1 MNSPGGLSLDLVD
14 DELVV
19 ANTVGGLGLGSVT
32 VYPRG
37 ASGNTF
43 PLRALFGQP
52 TGLNIPEGVT
62 LTAIPPLSA
71 AVLPLSRSHQ
81 IGTLLTAFAT
91 IINSASFPA
100 QQCFVALPANAPLGL
115 GPFVFQTTDP
125 TTNAVTGTPNTPAN
139 IAGGGALQT
148 FVFGFTPTAVI
159 PETDLAMNFLCD
171 NTVPAPFVVGVSE
184 LTLVTAATPV
194 PDTIAL
200 ITTVSADGVVRI
212 ASASDTQVFAIGASN
227 VGAAGTIVVS
237 ADTGG
242 IALPVTLSVC
252 ETNSLGACLAPP
264 APSVAISYAAGS
276 ARSFGFF
283 AAAHGS
289 IVFSPAVN
297 RVFVR
302 LKEGTTLRG
311 ATSAAICTKPNA
323 GC

>member
-1 MNSPGGLSLDLVD
+1 VPAGLSLDLVD
-14 DELVV
+14 NELVV
-19 ANTVGGLGLGSVT
+19 ANTAGGFGLGSVT

-43 PLRALFGQP
+43 PLRTLFGQP

-81 IGTLLTAFAT
+81 IGTFLTAFAT

-100 QQCFVALPANAPLGL
+100 QQCFVALPANAPAGL

-159 PETDLAMNFLCD
+159 PETNLAMNFLCD
-171 NTVPAPFVVGVSE
+171 NTLPAPFVAGVNE
-184 LTLVTAATPV
+184 LTLVTAGTPV

-200 ITTVSADGVVRI
+200 ITTVSGDGVVRI
-212 ASASDTQVFAIGASN
+212 ASASGTQVFAVGTSN

-242 IALPVTLSVC
+242 AVLPVTLTVC
-252 ETNSLGACLAPP
+252 ETNNLGTCLAPP
-264 APSVAISYAAGS
+264 APSVTVSYAAGS

-283 AAAHGS
+283 AAAAGS
-289 IVFSPAVN
+289 IVFDPGVN
-297 RVFVR
+297 RIFVR
-302 LKEGTTLRG
+302 LKEGGTLRG
-311 ATSAAICTKPNA
+311 ATSAAICTQPNT